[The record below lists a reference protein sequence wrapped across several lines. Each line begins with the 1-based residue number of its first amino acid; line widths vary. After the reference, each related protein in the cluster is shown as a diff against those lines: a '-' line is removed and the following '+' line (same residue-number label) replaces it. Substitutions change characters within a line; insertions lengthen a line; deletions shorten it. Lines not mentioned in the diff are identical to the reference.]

1 MCRGYEPWEKV
12 THTHYAQCAGT
23 YHYAVVAREL
33 IKAGKVSLTLAT
45 GTTLLVAEVE
55 DIKAVV
61 ISIVADKDIGEEFHE
76 CRFSDTSLPNQK
88 DGASR
93 WNFVLRCLDDP
104 LLERLYITRNMAR
117 SNAIDVVVI

>member
-1 MCRGYEPWEKV
+1 M
-12 THTHYAQCAGT
+12 
-23 YHYAVVAREL
+23 
-33 IKAGKVSLTLAT
+33 
-45 GTTLLVAEVE
+45 LVAEVE